1 MSASG
6 GCRAGHG
13 WDRIALGTVQLGL
26 PYGRRA
32 ARGPMSPARA
42 RDVLDAAWALGVRH
56 FDTAEAYGDAAERLA
71 AWLAGSRR
79 LAEAHVVTKVPL
91 DAGPADVEHAVRR
104 FPGVASLTL
113 LTHGSAPRSTWLR
126 LRAEAN
132 ARGAE
137 AGESVYGPDEVA
149 RAVARPGIARVQ
161 APGSAIDERA
171 LTARGAAR
179 VPLDLRS
186 VYLQGVLL
194 DGPEAAEARLPGA
207 GRVAAAVRAAATEEG
222 EPAAALLAAA
232 ALRMG
237 RPGDRIVVGVDHP
250 RELKPLARAVVL
262 AGDPEGG
269 PGAAPGAE
277 IIGRFRAR
285 VALALGA
292 ADIERLL
299 DPRRWRAPDQPAAV
313 VVR

>member
-1 MSASG
+1 MSRSA
-6 GCRAGHG
+6 AEG
-13 WDRIALGTVQLGL
+13 WGRIALGTVQLGL

-32 ARGPMSPARA
+32 ARSPMSPARA
-42 RDVLDAAWALGVRH
+42 REVLDAAWALGVRH
-56 FDTAEAYGDAAERLA
+56 FDTAEAYGDAAARLA
-71 AWLAGSRR
+71 AWLSASGR

-91 DAGPADVEHAVRR
+91 DSGPADVEHAVRR
-104 FPGVASLTL
+104 FSGVASLTL

-132 ARGAE
+132 ARGVE
-137 AGESVYGPDEVA
+137 AGESVYGPDEVT
-149 RAVARPGIARVQ
+149 RAVARPGTARVQ
-161 APGSAIDERA
+161 APGSAIDGRA
-171 LTARGAAR
+171 LAARGGAR

-194 DGPEAAEARLPGA
+194 DGPEAAEARIAGA
-207 GRVAAAVRAAATEEG
+207 GRVAAAVRAAASEEG

-250 RELKPLARAVVL
+250 RELTPLARAVVL
-262 AGDPEGG
+262 AGGPEGG
-269 PGAAPGAE
+269 PGSE
-277 IIGRFRAR
+277 VIGRFRAR
-285 VALALGA
+285 VALSLVP

-299 DPRRWRAPDQPAAV
+299 DPRRWRAPDQPAAE